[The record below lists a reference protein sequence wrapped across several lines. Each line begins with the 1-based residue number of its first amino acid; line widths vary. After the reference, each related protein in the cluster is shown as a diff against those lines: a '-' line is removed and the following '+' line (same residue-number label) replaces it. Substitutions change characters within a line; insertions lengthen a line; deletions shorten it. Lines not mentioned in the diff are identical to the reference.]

1 MASTACRR
9 PSPSPKGTRHSK
21 DPQGGFERSLA
32 GEGLPLASAERGY
45 IDRRVRSLDQE
56 RTDVELKPIANQ
68 VVVLMGA
75 SSGIGRE
82 TALRLA
88 KRGAKMVVAARSE
101 AGLRSLEDDLRELG
115 GEVTTVVADVSEFEQ
130 VEAVA
135 QSAVEEYG
143 RLDTWVHLAAVG
155 LFAPFDQ
162 TRSEEFRRVLDVDL
176 MGQVYGAMAA
186 LPHIK
191 REGSGGLVHISSVV
205 GKRSTPLESAYS
217 ASKHGVE
224 GFLESLRVE
233 LLQEG
238 WNSIGVTNVIPAA
251 INTPFFTKARTKLGV
266 KPKGFPPI
274 YQPGVVADAILYSAE
289 KAPREIVAGGAGKG
303 MLLGQRLSPRLM
315 DALMVRGGFGSQMT
329 DQPKSAADPDGLFA
343 PMEGQDRAE
352 GEFGEQALH
361 RSYLTWLDTRPA
373 LKWSIGVAGLA
384 IALGALREK

>member
-1 MASTACRR
+1 M
-9 PSPSPKGTRHSK
+9 K
-21 DPQGGFERSLA
+21 
-32 GEGLPLASAERGY
+32 
-45 IDRRVRSLDQE
+45 
-56 RTDVELKPIANQ
+56 LKPVGEQ
-68 VVVLMGA
+68 VAAVVGA

-82 TALRLA
+82 TALRFA
-88 KRGAKMVVAARSE
+88 KRDAKVVLAARSE
-101 AGLRSLEDDLRELG
+101 AGLRSLEEEIRGLG
-115 GEVTTVVADVSEFEQ
+115 GQATSVVADVSEFEQ
-130 VEAVA
+130 VETVA
-135 QSAVEEYG
+135 RVAVEEYG

-155 LFAPFDQ
+155 LFASFDR
-162 TRSEEFRRVLDVDL
+162 TRPEEFRRVVDVDL

-186 LPHIK
+186 LPRIK
-191 REGSGGLVHISSVV
+191 GEGRGALVHVSSVV
-205 GKRSTPLESAYS
+205 GKRSVPLQSAYC
-217 ASKHGVE
+217 ASKHGVD

-233 LLQEG
+233 LMHEG
-238 WNSIGVTNVIPAA
+238 WKNIGVTNVMPAA

-266 KPKGFPPI
+266 KPKGFPPV
-274 YQPGVVADAILYSAE
+274 YQPGVVADAILHSAE
-289 KAPREIVAGGAGKG
+289 EAPREMVAGGAGKG

-384 IALGALREK
+384 MALGALREK

>member
-1 MASTACRR
+1 M
-9 PSPSPKGTRHSK
+9 
-21 DPQGGFERSLA
+21 
-32 GEGLPLASAERGY
+32 EGLPLASAERGY
-45 IDRRVRSLDQE
+45 IDPRAHRLAQE
-56 RTDVELKPIANQ
+56 RTEMKLNPIENQ

-88 KRGAKMVVAARSE
+88 KKGAKVVVAARSE
-101 AGLRSLEDDLRELG
+101 AGLRSLEDEIRGLG
-115 GEVTTVVADVSEFEQ
+115 GEARVVVAEVSEFEQ

-143 RLDTWVHLAAVG
+143 RLDTWVHLAAAG

-162 TRSEEFRRVLDVDL
+162 AEPKEFKRVVDVDL

-191 REGSGGLVHISSVV
+191 REGRGALVHISSVV
-205 GKRSTPLESAYS
+205 GKRSAPLQSAYS

-238 WNSIGVTNVIPAA
+238 WNNIGVTNVMPAA

-303 MLLGQRLSPRLM
+303 MLLTQRLSPRLM
-315 DALMVRGGFGSQMT
+315 DAIMVRGGFGSQMT
-329 DQPKSAADPDGLFA
+329 EEPKSTADPDGLFA
-343 PMEGQDRAE
+343 PMKGQDRAE
-352 GEFGEQALH
+352 GDFSEQALP
-361 RSYLTWLDTRPA
+361 RSYLTWLDTHPA
-373 LKWSIGVAGLA
+373 LKWSVGVAVA
-384 IALGALREK
+384 AVIQNALRAKSGEHR

>member
-1 MASTACRR
+1 
-9 PSPSPKGTRHSK
+9 
-21 DPQGGFERSLA
+21 
-32 GEGLPLASAERGY
+32 LPLASAWRGY
-45 IDRRVRSLDQE
+45 IDTRVRRLAQE
-56 RTDVELKPIANQ
+56 RTEVKLKPIENQ
-68 VVVLMGA
+68 VVVVMGA

-82 TALRLA
+82 TALRFA
-88 KRGAKMVVAARSE
+88 KRGAKVVVAARNE
-101 AGLRSLEDDLRELG
+101 AGLRSLEDEIRALG
-115 GEVTTVVADVSEFEQ
+115 GEARVVVADVSEFEQ

-143 RLDTWVHLAAVG
+143 QLDTWVHLAAAG

-162 TRSEEFRRVLDVDL
+162 TEPDEFRRVVEVDL

-191 REGSGGLVHISSVV
+191 REGRGALVHISSVV
-205 GKRSTPLESAYS
+205 GKRSASLQSAYS

-233 LLQEG
+233 LLRDG
-238 WNSIGVTNVIPAA
+238 WDTIGVTNVIPAA

-303 MLLGQRLSPRLM
+303 MLLTQRLSPRLM
-315 DALMVRGGFGSQMT
+315 DAIMVRGGFGSQMT
-329 DQPKSAADPDGLFA
+329 DEPKSTADPDGLYA
-343 PMEGQDRAE
+343 PMKGQDRVE
-352 GEFGEQALH
+352 GDFSEQALP
-361 RSYLTWLDTRPA
+361 RSPLTWLDTHPSLR
-373 LKWSIGVAGLA
+373 WSLGVAGAAVILSV
-384 IALGALREK
+384 LRANSGKRR

>member
-1 MASTACRR
+1 MNA
-9 PSPSPKGTRHSK
+9 PS
-21 DPQGGFERSLA
+21 A

-45 IDRRVRSLDQE
+45 IDPRVRRLDQE
-56 RTDVELKPIANQ
+56 RTDMKLKPIENQ

-88 KRGAKMVVAARSE
+88 KRGAKVIVAARSE
-101 AGLRSLEDDLRELG
+101 AGLRSLEDEMRELG
-115 GEVTTVVADVSEFEQ
+115 GEARAVVADVSEFDQ

-143 RLDTWVHLAAVG
+143 RLDTWVHLAAAG

-162 TRSEEFRRVLDVDL
+162 TEPDEFRRVVDVDL

-191 REGSGGLVHISSVV
+191 REGSGALVHISSVV
-205 GKRSTPLESAYS
+205 GKRSAPLQSAYS

-238 WNSIGVTNVIPAA
+238 WNNIGVTSVIPAA

-303 MLLGQRLSPRLM
+303 MLLTQRFSPRLM
-315 DALMVRGGFGSQMT
+315 DAIMVRGGFGSQMT
-329 DQPKSAADPDGLFA
+329 DEPKSTADPDGLFA
-343 PMEGQDRAE
+343 PMKGQDRAV
-352 GEFGEQALH
+352 GDFSEQALP
-361 RSYLTWLDTRPA
+361 RSPLTWLDTHPA
-373 LKWSIGVAGLA
+373 WKWSIGVAGAAVILS
-384 IALGALREK
+384 ALRAKAGERR

>member
-1 MASTACRR
+1 
-9 PSPSPKGTRHSK
+9 
-21 DPQGGFERSLA
+21 
-32 GEGLPLASAERGY
+32 
-45 IDRRVRSLDQE
+45 
-56 RTDVELKPIANQ
+56 VELKPIENQ

-162 TRSEEFRRVLDVDL
+162 TRPEEFRRVLDVDL
-176 MGQVYGAMAA
+176 MGQVYGAIAA
-186 LPHIK
+186 LPRIK
-191 REGSGGLVHISSVV
+191 REGRGALVHISSVV
-205 GKRSTPLESAYS
+205 GKRSAPLQSAYS

-233 LLQEG
+233 LLRDG
-238 WNSIGVTNVIPAA
+238 WDTIGVTNVIPAA

-303 MLLGQRLSPRLM
+303 MLLTQRLSPRLM
-315 DALMVRGGFGSQMT
+315 DAIMVRGGFGSQMT
-329 DQPKSAADPDGLFA
+329 DEPKSTADPDGLYA
-343 PMEGQDRAE
+343 PMKGQDRVE
-352 GEFGEQALH
+352 GDFSEQALP
-361 RSYLTWLDTRPA
+361 RSPLTWLDTHPSLR
-373 LKWSIGVAGLA
+373 WSLGVAGAAVILSV
-384 IALGALREK
+384 LRANSGKRR

>member
-1 MASTACRR
+1 
-9 PSPSPKGTRHSK
+9 
-21 DPQGGFERSLA
+21 
-32 GEGLPLASAERGY
+32 
-45 IDRRVRSLDQE
+45 VN
-56 RTDVELKPIANQ
+56 LKPIENQ
-68 VVVLMGA
+68 VVVVMGA

-88 KRGAKMVVAARSE
+88 KRGAKVVVAARSE
-101 AGLRSLEDDLRELG
+101 AGLRCLEDEIRGLG
-115 GEVTTVVADVSEFEQ
+115 GEASAVVADVCEFEQ

-135 QSAVEEYG
+135 QIAVEEYG

-162 TRSEEFRRVLDVDL
+162 TQPEEFRRVVDVDL

-186 LPHIK
+186 LPRIK
-191 REGSGGLVHISSVV
+191 REGRGALVHISSVV
-205 GKRSTPLESAYS
+205 GKRSAPLQSAYS

-238 WNSIGVTNVIPAA
+238 WNSIGVTNVMPAA

-274 YQPGVVADAILYSAE
+274 YQPGVVVDAILHSAE
-289 KAPREIVAGGAGKG
+289 KAPREIVAGGGGKG
-303 MLLGQRLSPRLM
+303 MLITQRLSPRLM

-329 DQPKSAADPDGLFA
+329 DEPKSTADPDGLFA
-343 PMEGQDRAE
+343 PMNGQDRTE
-352 GEFGEQALH
+352 GEFSEQALP
-361 RSYLTWLDTRPA
+361 RSYLTWLDTHPA
-373 LKWSIGVAGLA
+373 WKWTIGVAGAAVILS
-384 IALGALREK
+384 ALRAKSGERR

>member
-1 MASTACRR
+1 M
-9 PSPSPKGTRHSK
+9 K
-21 DPQGGFERSLA
+21 
-32 GEGLPLASAERGY
+32 
-45 IDRRVRSLDQE
+45 
-56 RTDVELKPIANQ
+56 LKPVGEQ
-68 VVVLMGA
+68 VAAVVGA

-82 TALRLA
+82 TALRFA
-88 KRGAKMVVAARSE
+88 KRDAKVVLAARSE
-101 AGLRSLEDDLRELG
+101 AGLRSLEEEIRGLG
-115 GEVTTVVADVSEFEQ
+115 GQATSVVADVSEFEQ
-130 VEAVA
+130 VETVA
-135 QSAVEEYG
+135 RVAVEEYG

-155 LFAPFDQ
+155 LFASFDR
-162 TRSEEFRRVLDVDL
+162 TRPEEFRRVVDVDL

-191 REGSGGLVHISSVV
+191 GEGRGALVHVSSVV
-205 GKRSTPLESAYS
+205 GKRSVPLQSAYC
-217 ASKHGVE
+217 ASKHGVD

-233 LLQEG
+233 LMHEG
-238 WNSIGVTNVIPAA
+238 WKNIGVTNVMPAA

-266 KPKGFPPI
+266 KPKGFPPV
-274 YQPGVVADAILYSAE
+274 YQPGVVADAILHSAE
-289 KAPREIVAGGAGKG
+289 EAPREMVAGGAGKG

-329 DQPKSAADPDGLFA
+329 DQLKSAADQDGLFA

-384 IALGALREK
+384 MALGALREK

>member
-1 MASTACRR
+1 V
-9 PSPSPKGTRHSK
+9 K
-21 DPQGGFERSLA
+21 
-32 GEGLPLASAERGY
+32 
-45 IDRRVRSLDQE
+45 
-56 RTDVELKPIANQ
+56 LKPIENQ
-68 VVVLMGA
+68 VVVVMGA

-82 TALRLA
+82 TALRFA
-88 KRGAKMVVAARSE
+88 KRGAKVVVAARNE
-101 AGLRSLEDDLRELG
+101 AGLRYLEDEIRALG
-115 GEVTTVVADVSEFEQ
+115 GEARVVVADVSEFEQ

-143 RLDTWVHLAAVG
+143 QLDTWVHLAAAG

-162 TRSEEFRRVLDVDL
+162 TEPDEFRRVVEVDL

-191 REGSGGLVHISSVV
+191 REGRGALVHISSVV
-205 GKRSTPLESAYS
+205 GKRSAPLQSAYS

-233 LLQEG
+233 LLRDG
-238 WNSIGVTNVIPAA
+238 WDTIGVTNVIPAA

-303 MLLGQRLSPRLM
+303 MLLTQRLSPRLM
-315 DALMVRGGFGSQMT
+315 DAIMVRGGFGSQMT
-329 DQPKSAADPDGLFA
+329 DEPKSTADPDGLYA
-343 PMEGQDRAE
+343 PMKGQDRVE
-352 GEFGEQALH
+352 GDFSEQALP
-361 RSYLTWLDTRPA
+361 RSPLTWLDTHPSLR
-373 LKWSIGVAGLA
+373 WSLGVAGAAVILSV
-384 IALGALREK
+384 LRANSGKRR

>member
-1 MASTACRR
+1 M
-9 PSPSPKGTRHSK
+9 K
-21 DPQGGFERSLA
+21 
-32 GEGLPLASAERGY
+32 
-45 IDRRVRSLDQE
+45 
-56 RTDVELKPIANQ
+56 LKPVGEQ
-68 VVVLMGA
+68 VVVVMGA

-88 KRGAKMVVAARSE
+88 KRGAEVVVAARSE
-101 AGLRSLEDDLRELG
+101 AGLRTLEDEIRELG
-115 GEVTTVVADVSEFEQ
+115 GEAKAVVADVCEFEQ

-143 RLDTWVHLAAVG
+143 RLDTWVHLAAAG

-162 TRSEEFRRVLDVDL
+162 TQPEEFKRVVDVDL

-186 LPHIK
+186 LPRIK
-191 REGSGGLVHISSVV
+191 REGRGALVHISSVV
-205 GKRSTPLESAYS
+205 GKRSAPLQSAYS
-217 ASKHGVE
+217 ASKHGVD

-238 WNSIGVTNVIPAA
+238 WNSIGVTNVMPAA

-303 MLLGQRLSPRLM
+303 MLLTQRLSPRLM
-315 DALMVRGGFGSQMT
+315 DAIMVRGGFGSQMS
-329 DQPKSAADPDGLFA
+329 DEPKSTADPDGLFA

-352 GEFGEQALH
+352 GEFGEQAVP
-361 RSYLTWLDTRPA
+361 RSHLTWLDTHPA
-373 LKWSIGVAGLA
+373 LKWSTRVVGAAV
-384 IALGALREK
+384 ALGVLRAKSGERQ

>member
-1 MASTACRR
+1 
-9 PSPSPKGTRHSK
+9 
-21 DPQGGFERSLA
+21 
-32 GEGLPLASAERGY
+32 
-45 IDRRVRSLDQE
+45 
-56 RTDVELKPIANQ
+56 VELKPIENQ

-162 TRSEEFRRVLDVDL
+162 TRPEEFRRVLDVDL
-176 MGQVYGAMAA
+176 MGQVYGAIAA
-186 LPHIK
+186 LPRIK
-191 REGSGGLVHISSVV
+191 REGRGALVHISSVV
-205 GKRSTPLESAYS
+205 GKRSAPLQSAYS
-217 ASKHGVE
+217 ASKHGID

-238 WNSIGVTNVIPAA
+238 WSSIAVTNVMPAA

-303 MLLGQRLSPRLM
+303 MLLTQRVSPRLM

-329 DQPKSAADPDGLFA
+329 DEPKSTTDPDGLFA
-343 PMEGQDRAE
+343 PMEGQDRTE
-352 GEFGEQALH
+352 GEFGEQALP
-361 RSYLTWLDTRPA
+361 RSYLTWLDVRPS
-373 LKWSIGVAGLA
+373 LKWSIGVAGA
-384 IALGALREK
+384 AVALGALRAKSGERR

>member
-1 MASTACRR
+1 M
-9 PSPSPKGTRHSK
+9 K
-21 DPQGGFERSLA
+21 
-32 GEGLPLASAERGY
+32 
-45 IDRRVRSLDQE
+45 
-56 RTDVELKPIANQ
+56 LKPVGEQ
-68 VVVLMGA
+68 VAAVVGA

-82 TALRLA
+82 TALRFA
-88 KRGAKMVVAARSE
+88 KRDAKVVLAARSE
-101 AGLRSLEDDLRELG
+101 AGLRSLEEEIRGLG
-115 GEVTTVVADVSEFEQ
+115 GQATSVVADVSEFEQ
-130 VEAVA
+130 VETVA
-135 QSAVEEYG
+135 RVAVEEYG

-155 LFAPFDQ
+155 LFASFDR
-162 TRSEEFRRVLDVDL
+162 TRPEEFRRVVDVDL

-191 REGSGGLVHISSVV
+191 GEGRGALVHVSSVV
-205 GKRSTPLESAYS
+205 GKRSVPLQSAYC
-217 ASKHGVE
+217 ASKHGVD

-233 LLQEG
+233 LMHEG
-238 WNSIGVTNVIPAA
+238 WKNIGVTNVMPAA

-266 KPKGFPPI
+266 KPKGFPPV
-274 YQPGVVADAILYSAE
+274 YQPSVVADAILHSAE
-289 KAPREIVAGGAGKG
+289 EAPREMVAGGAGKG

-384 IALGALREK
+384 MALGALREK